1 MKGNRLFEPINI
13 GTLRVPNRI
22 VMPAIHTNY
31 GDSLGNVTDRL
42 IDYYV
47 ERAKNKVGLIIIELV
62 GVAPGARVSPNQ
74 LYIHNDSY
82 VPGLKKLASAIK
94 DAGACCFLQLHH
106 GGRRAVSKY
115 NDGMQPVAPS
125 AIPARNYEMP
135 RALSLQDIEELIE
148 AFAQGALRARQAG
161 FDGVE
166 NHFAHGY
173 LIAQFLSAL
182 TNKRTDKYGGDLESR
197 ARIGVEITRRIRQK
211 VGRDFPLTIRI
222 CGDEYIKGGLTS
234 KDTQKIAAL
243 MEKEG
248 IDAIN
253 VSGGYTASHDEGYYN
268 ALIPWSLVPMS
279 IPRGK
284 YVPLAEGIKK
294 IVKIPVM
301 VVGRLDDPELAEKVV
316 AEGKAD
322 LVCIGRGLLSD
333 AAFASKVY
341 NKQDKSIRRCIACC
355 ECLVTAL
362 LEGGLRCAIN
372 AEIGKEK
379 EYQIKP
385 AAKSKKVLVVGGG
398 PGGMEAARV
407 AALRGHKVT
416 LVEKKSYLG
425 GNMIPAAA
433 SSFKHDINLFK
444 DYLIAEIRKLGVEIL
459 LNTEVDGKKIA
470 AMKPDVVL
478 LATGSVP
485 KIPPIP
491 GTGLSHVTDAIKVLE
506 GTVKTGKRV
515 VVAGG
520 GSVGCELA
528 ADLAEAGKE
537 VTVVEMRVTDFS
549 DTDGL
554 ASDMNSILRRWFLFE
569 LWPTLPITVIGKSV
583 FKEVTKEG
591 LVIENREGE
600 QRLIPADTVV
610 FAAGLESCNGLKQ
623 KLEGKVPE
631 LYEIGDCTKPRKIM
645 DAVTDAAKIARLI

>member
-1 MKGNRLFEPINI
+1 MTKKLFEPINI
-13 GTLRVPNRI
+13 GTLKVPNRI
-22 VMPAIHTNY
+22 IMPAMHTNY
-31 GDSLGNVTDRL
+31 GDTAGYVTDQL

-62 GVAPGARVSPNQ
+62 GVAPGARVSPKQ

-82 VPGLKKLASAIK
+82 IPGLKKLASAIK

-115 NDGMQPVAPS
+115 NDGIQPVAPS

-135 RALSLQDIEELIE
+135 KALSLTEIEEMIE
-148 AFAQGALRARQAG
+148 SFAVGALRAKQAG
-161 FDGVE
+161 FDGIE

-197 ARIGVEITRRIRQK
+197 AKMGIEITRRIRQK
-211 VGRDFPLTIRI
+211 VGKDYPLIIRI
-222 CGDEYIKGGLTS
+222 VGDEFIKGGITYNDS
-234 KDTQKIAAL
+234 KKIASL

-248 IDAIN
+248 IDGIN
-253 VSGGYTASHDEGYYN
+253 LSGGYTASSDEGYYS
-268 ALIPWSLVPMS
+268 ASVPWSLVPMS
-279 IPRGK
+279 FPRGM
-284 YVPLAEGIKK
+284 YIPFAEGIKK

-301 VVGRLDDPELAEKVV
+301 VVGRLDEPELAEKVV

-322 LVCIGRGLLSD
+322 MVCIGRGLLSD
-333 AAFASKVY
+333 AEFVSKVY
-341 NKQDKSIRRCIACC
+341 DKQEKSIRRCIACC
-355 ECLVTAL
+355 ECLVAAVF
-362 LEGGLRCAIN
+362 EGGLRCAIN
-372 AEIGKEK
+372 PEIGKEK
-379 EYQIKP
+379 EYKIQHVAKP
-385 AAKSKKVLVVGGG
+385 KKVLVIGGG

-407 AALRGHKVT
+407 LALRGHKVT
-416 LVEKKSYLG
+416 LVEKKPHLG
-425 GNMIPAAA
+425 GNMIAAAA
-433 SSFKHDINLFK
+433 SSFKHDINYFK
-444 DYLIAEIRKLGVEIL
+444 DYLISEIRKLGVEIK
-459 LNTEVDGKKIA
+459 LNTELDEKKIV
-470 AMKPDVVL
+470 AMKPEVVL
-478 LATGSVP
+478 LATGAIP
-485 KIPPIP
+485 KIPPVP
-491 GTGLSHVTDAIKVLE
+491 GANQNHVTDAIKVLE

-528 ADLAEAGKE
+528 ADLAQEGKE

-554 ASDMNSILRRWFLFE
+554 APDMNSILRRWFLFE

-591 LVIENREGE
+591 LIIENREGE
-600 QRLIPADTVV
+600 RRLIPADTVV
-610 FAAGLESCNGLKQ
+610 FAAGLESCSGLKQ

-645 DAVTDAAKIARLI
+645 DAVTDAGKIARLI